1 MKMPWL
7 KYLMLLPL
15 WCLLFACEKQEVPQ
29 PDGEGALC
37 VSVQL
42 QDFARAATPGDG
54 SVYDGGGMEDLTLV
68 VVNPKG
74 EVAAIQQ
81 LTALSGDAQKV
92 KEVVFEHLD
101 IGNHTIYAYANTE
114 RSYLGE
120 GKTLLASLSVGD
132 SFGSAQRDALFTTRT
147 GTAAP
152 VSDGTRP
159 MLLTASQEVAIV
171 LGTTRTSMVLVR
183 PVVRFEVVMHN
194 HAAVPVTV
202 TGLSTSAFN
211 PSTGYLLPH
220 GGTIPSSVTY
230 RNLPTYDS
238 FTGGTDRVVPA
249 NSEMTIYRTELA
261 GSGRSGQ
268 LRDDDLSHGTLRESC
283 LELYAQPRSVDYGDR
298 LQCDYAECL
307 DDIVQYGLSVAQSLD
322 EPLSD

>member
-92 KEVVFEHLD
+92 KEVVFEHLN
-101 IGNHTIYAYANTE
+101 IGNHTLYAYANTE
-114 RSYLGE
+114 RSFLTDWKIIFMTRFLINNGM
-120 GKTLLASLSVGD
+120 TRTIRDLS
-132 SFGSAQRDALFTTRT
+132 LFT
-147 GTAAP
+147 
-152 VSDGTRP
+152 
-159 MLLTASQEVAIV
+159 L
-171 LGTTRTSMVLVR
+171 
-183 PVVRFEVVMHN
+183 VVMR
-194 HAAVPVTV
+194 AAM
-202 TGLSTSAFN
+202 
-211 PSTGYLLPH
+211 
-220 GGTIPSSVTY
+220 
-230 RNLPTYDS
+230 R
-238 FTGGTDRVVPA
+238 
-249 NSEMTIYRTELA
+249 
-261 GSGRSGQ
+261 
-268 LRDDDLSHGTLRESC
+268 
-283 LELYAQPRSVDYGDR
+283 
-298 LQCDYAECL
+298 
-307 DDIVQYGLSVAQSLD
+307 
-322 EPLSD
+322 